1 VSGIKTAVA
10 RDAELLLFNMV
21 PPTRVGDYF
30 ACGIFYMFRLNCK
43 SLSIERRRLRLLAFV
58 NIASDNFM
66 LSIC

>member
-43 SLSIERRRLRLLAFV
+43 SLSIVSSLTVTCVRKH
-58 NIASDNFM
+58 
-66 LSIC
+66 CQ